1 MMCVYAMRLF
11 FHCERKKKP
20 TPLINFYMTPEKK
33 KIKLITKYKYKKQGA
48 S

>member
-1 MMCVYAMRLF
+1 MRCGYF
-11 FHCERKKKP
+11 FSVEKKP
-20 TPLINFYMTPEKK
+20 TPLIKFYMTPEKK